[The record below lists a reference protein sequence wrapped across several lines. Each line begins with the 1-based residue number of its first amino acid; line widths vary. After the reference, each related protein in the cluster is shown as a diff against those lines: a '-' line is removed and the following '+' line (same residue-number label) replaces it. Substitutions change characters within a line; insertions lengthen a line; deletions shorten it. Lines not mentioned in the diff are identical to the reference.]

1 MSLATEDFEIE
12 IIDDSDSDSE
22 EVPKNALPAK
32 KKTWRRRTPEENKRL
47 KAEIYKAYY
56 AKNWDKIREKR
67 KYIPHP
73 RDYRDVNFKKP
84 STGYRNISQT
94 TYGTYEITVTSNRK
108 RHVKTVKTLEE
119 AIEVAQK
126 MRNEFFSPK

>member
-1 MSLATEDFEIE
+1 MSLVTEDFEIE
-12 IIDDSDSDSE
+12 IISDSDSE
-22 EVPKNALPAK
+22 EVPKNVLLPAK
-32 KKTWRRRTPEENKRL
+32 KKTLRRQPRQACPAGRRTP
-47 KAEIYKAYY
+47 
-56 AKNWDKIREKR
+56 EKR

-84 STGYRNISQT
+84 YTGYRNISKT

-108 RHVKTVKTLEE
+108 RHVKTVKTLTE

>member
-1 MSLATEDFEIE
+1 MILILKNN
-12 IIDDSDSDSE
+12 
-22 EVPKNALPAK
+22 PKNYPCEEEENLERQ
-32 KKTWRRRTPEENKRL
+32 TSEENKRL
-47 KAEIYKAYY
+47 KAEKYKAYY
-56 AKNWDKIREKR
+56 AKNWDKIREKK

-84 STGYRNISQT
+84 YTGYRNISQT
-94 TYGTYEITVTSNRK
+94 TYGTYEITVTANKK